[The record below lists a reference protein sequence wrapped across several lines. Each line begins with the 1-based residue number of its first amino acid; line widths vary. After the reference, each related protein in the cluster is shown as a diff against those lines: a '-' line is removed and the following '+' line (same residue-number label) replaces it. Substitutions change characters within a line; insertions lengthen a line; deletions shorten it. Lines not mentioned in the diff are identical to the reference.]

1 MMLSLL
7 SVLPIVP
14 AHAQAVPTISLSV
27 SSGWGYG
34 LNSVASGTINN
45 PFGGTL
51 EKATKVVITG
61 TNFPAPKEVSSN
73 PQQDDIYIRIADTT
87 VTTTVSPSS
96 GNALWLYL
104 PSREG
109 SGWQNSPVAAAEVPP
124 APYFVNPQEPPRL
137 GQTVHAD
144 ANGWFQVSF
153 DVPCMKGDPE
163 NVWAV
168 YQLNGVVLTT
178 AAVPFQVVA
187 HIAILRNPVAMTPD
201 GRFGET
207 VSIDAVGYGSVEQI
221 EFVPGN
227 VIVIPSPGYLMTD
240 SYGRASIASNTYPTA
255 AYVGD
260 VTGGNKTIVAY
271 GSGSGESASLSFLV
285 EPSIAVFNTQ
295 SPSGTTSSNA
305 ISTKSTGPSTF
316 YIALR
321 GFANGETIAANS
333 ITVAG
338 VSTIHNSV
346 TITSNGDFGTTLV
359 GTDIPLSITITGNIP
374 VGPAPIAITGSI
386 TGTVTFNWGPNRN
399 ILPPN
404 PNPTQVPDQSPF
416 PMGILLSSST
426 EPAPGP
432 GLLDT
437 DKPSYNVG
445 DRLATFAVG
454 FGSVPVTNVIYT
466 EAPGGSG
473 NTRSMANFD
482 PSERMASS

>member
-1 MMLSLL
+1 M
-7 SVLPIVP
+7 
-14 AHAQAVPTISLSV
+14 
-27 SSGWGYG
+27 
-34 LNSVASGTINN
+34 
-45 PFGGTL
+45 
-51 EKATKVVITG
+51 
-61 TNFPAPKEVSSN
+61 
-73 PQQDDIYIRIADTT
+73 
-87 VTTTVSPSS
+87 
-96 GNALWLYL
+96 
-104 PSREG
+104 
-109 SGWQNSPVAAAEVPP
+109 
-124 APYFVNPQEPPRL
+124 
-137 GQTVHAD
+137 
-144 ANGWFQVSF
+144 
-153 DVPCMKGDPE
+153 
-163 NVWAV
+163 
-168 YQLNGVVLTT
+168 
-178 AAVPFQVVA
+178 
-187 HIAILRNPVAMTPD
+187 
-201 GRFGET
+201 
-207 VSIDAVGYGSVEQI
+207 
-221 EFVPGN
+221 
-227 VIVIPSPGYLMTD
+227 
-240 SYGRASIASNTYPTA
+240 
-255 AYVGD
+255 
-260 VTGGNKTIVAY
+260 
-271 GSGSGESASLSFLV
+271 
-285 EPSIAVFNTQ
+285 
-295 SPSGTTSSNA
+295 SSNA

-321 GFANGETIAANS
+321 GFANGETIASNS

-404 PNPTQVPDQSPF
+404 SNPTQVPDQSPF

-482 PSERMASS
+482 PSERMASSWQVQVQLYPTLTAHGLRCSKVVLMLYHHLHL